1 MKCFAP
7 LQSSQIRNSVIM
19 GWRNFYT
26 THRDT
31 ANPEGYQH
39 RLPYRHKWFFQESLA
54 TCGRREALHWC
65 LWWPI
70 YHEDNGGQCI
80 ALHWCPGP
88 PNLSPALALWPSSH
102 IRSHYHRLSLHIAP
116 SPVNLQPAAYWCV
129 LGPGYCLCIANGSGE
144 REVKLMALCSWG
156 WVSIKE
162 KKLWLG
168 LIVGSLA

>member
-39 RLPYRHKWFFQESLA
+39 RLPYIHDSSKSPWQHVGVRRHCTGASGGPSIMRTIVDSVLHSTAPVSMSTKPITGPIAVTILPHYESLSQIIVTHCA
-54 TCGRREALHWC
+54 QQPSGSC
-65 LWWPI
+65 LLVCPMFRILTVYCTWKWW
-70 YHEDNGGQCI
+70 
-80 ALHWCPGP
+80 
-88 PNLSPALALWPSSH
+88 
-102 IRSHYHRLSLHIAP
+102 
-116 SPVNLQPAAYWCV
+116 
-129 LGPGYCLCIANGSGE
+129 E
-144 REVKLMALCSWG
+144 RERSKAYGFMQLRLCFN
-156 WVSIKE
+156 E
-162 KKLWLG
+162 TKKLWLG

>member
-1 MKCFAP
+1 
-7 LQSSQIRNSVIM
+7 M

-80 ALHWCPGP
+80 ALHLCPGP

-129 LGPGYCLCIANGSGE
+129 PGPGYCLCIANGSGE

-156 WVSIKE
+156 WVSIKQ
-162 KKLWLG
+162 KKIVAWLDCGKLG
-168 LIVGSLA
+168 LSSS